1 MWGIKFISLLC
12 FLVFLKS
19 FSAKIITDTAIRW
32 SKSKYRDGKWHWKE
46 GYIKIPEIIL
56 SRRSSSFV
64 TYLFNHPHPKKK
76 VFFKKYYRQKS
87 TTKTTIILIAGGPG
101 QSGDIWHTDIVDD
114 RFTKILGNIDD
125 TSIVTL
131 DHRGIDASDGDRD
144 LHLRSADSTAM
155 AARDIIYLAEELKR
169 DGSSKIFIMGTSYG
183 AYVVEGVLRV
193 LDGGGGDIIDGAVID
208 SPSQRR
214 QRFND
219 LEDKEEV
226 FWRALL
232 EEYPNLSG
240 KSVLNSYNSLNNPS
254 TTNGCKKVFKK
265 KYGTI
270 IDKTCFITSAL
281 KKGIQEENGSLIELV
296 IAFIIWMDNCPNI
309 GFFVRNIMEPLEK
322 INGGLRM
329 MEGMLRRP
337 EYLEK
342 SLNKHII
349 CSELIDVHR
358 NLELPLTCR
367 KRAHDLFGQCSMYSS
382 YYQMSNGQAKYD
394 WRNEWELVSESL
406 YRRYP
411 LRTIPKLYLY
421 GKLDIITPP
430 PLQNSNTSSDE
441 MVLSFS
447 FYGHNLLPE
456 GPCLR
461 EAFEWL
467 VTGRQRYY
475 VKTIECILR
484 ANSKSF
490 IKWEVLP
497 YLLKR
502 L

>member
-1 MWGIKFISLLC
+1 MLGIKFMSLLS

-19 FSAKIITDTAIRW
+19 LSAKTITDTAILW

-46 GYIKIPEIIL
+46 GYIQIPEIIL
-56 SRRSSSFV
+56 SRRSSFFV
-64 TYLFNHPHPKKK
+64 RYLFNHPHPKKK
-76 VFFKKYYRQKS
+76 VFFKRYYREQI

-101 QSGDIWHTDIVDD
+101 QSGDIWHPDIVDD
-114 RFTKILGNIDD
+114 RFTKILRNIDD

-131 DHRGIDASDGDRD
+131 DHRGIDASNGERGSYI
-144 LHLRSADSTAM
+144 RSADSTAM

-183 AYVVEGVLRV
+183 AYVVEGVLRL

-214 QRFND
+214 NRFDD
-219 LEDKEEV
+219 LEDKEEA

-240 KSVLNSYNSLNNPS
+240 KFVLNSFNSLNNPT
-254 TTNGCKKVFKK
+254 TTNECKKVFKR
-265 KYGTI
+265 KYGLQ
-270 IDKTCFITSAL
+270 IDKTYFITSAL
-281 KKGIQEENGSLIELV
+281 KKGIQEGNGSLIELV

-309 GFFVRNIMEPLEK
+309 SIFIRNIMEPLEK
-322 INGGLRM
+322 INGGLRI
-329 MEGMLRRP
+329 MEGMLRKP

-358 NLELPLTCR
+358 NLELPFTCR
-367 KRAHDLFGQCSMYSS
+367 KRSYDLFGQCSMYAS

-411 LRTIPKLYLY
+411 LRKIPKLYLY
-421 GKLDIITPP
+421 GKLDITTPP
-430 PLQNSNTSSDE
+430 PLNNSNTCSDE
-441 MVLSFS
+441 IVLSFS

-467 VTGRQRYY
+467 LSGKQRYHL
-475 VKTIECILR
+475 KTKECLLR

-497 YLLKR
+497 YLLRR